1 MTSPTTPRTILG
13 TDYILEALAAEGLG
27 HLFMVPGGLVD
38 PFLPALARQKKL
50 TPVIA
55 AHEGGAVYMAD
66 GYARASGR
74 FGAAL
79 GIGGPG
85 CCNMATAVAAAKTD
99 GSPVLVMTGEVPLDL
114 EDRGAFQDASQATLD
129 DTAVMAPLTRLS
141 KTVATAKNLNHWFRH
156 ALTTMWAQPRGPVHL
171 SLTHDAL
178 VGESAADYV
187 AVSGFFA
194 HAWRLSMEAAE
205 TALRLLADQ
214 AGAKSRIA
222 ILAGAGVEHDAAAAR
237 LKEIAERWSIP
248 VATTLRAKGVFPE
261 DHALSLDVFGYA
273 GSRHATAA
281 ILDGELDCLLVLGSG
296 FNERDTMHW
305 TVRERSKAFMIHV
318 NTDMEELTA
327 HGDLGH
333 VVPGSAQPSSTICM
347 RAPPSSPPRSQRERR
362 AGANGAR
369 RSRPSRGFTTSRTRA
384 ERPRP
389 SIRPRRSPRC
399 ARRSPA
405 TASSS
410 SIPARTAPSPGTT
423 GAPTRREPTSPPPIW
438 DPWAG
443 RSRRPSACNA
453 RGRIAASPSSPA
465 TAACR
470 CTASR
475 CRPRRAT
482 DCRSSTWSSTIP
494 RSAMSGC
501 ARGNTARCRRSSP
514 AFPITTGRDLRAL
527 SGRRASPCASPRS
540 SRARSKRR
548 WPPPPP
554 RSSTSRPTRI
564 LGPRS
569 TISAP
574 ARAPGPITNRR
585 RSMTELDMNP
595 ATLLADARALYEKM
609 AARRKAHG
617 EGFGGP
623 YLALLNHPELARR
636 IEELGFFLK
645 FEGALPR
652 TVYPFIVLTA
662 ARASGADSEGPVP
675 TAHARAAG
683 LPADVIDCIGSS
695 RIAALP
701 QPYALVHAILE
712 KTMAWQIVPDD
723 LQAQAVTQWGKR
735 GLV

>member
-1 MTSPTTPRTILG
+1 MTSPATPRTILG

-38 PFLPALARQKKL
+38 PFLPALARQRKL

-114 EDRGAFQDASQATLD
+114 EDRGTFQDASQATLD

-141 KTVATAKNLNHWFRH
+141 KTVASAKNLNHWFRH
-156 ALTTMWAQPRGPVHL
+156 ALTAMWAQPRGPVHL

-178 VGESAADYV
+178 IGEGAADYV

-237 LKEIAERWSIP
+237 LQEIAERWSIP

-261 DHALSLDVFGYA
+261 DHALSLGVFGYA
-273 GSRHATAA
+273 GTRHATAA
-281 ILDGELDCLLVLGSG
+281 ILGGDIDCLLVLGSG

-327 HGDLGH
+327 NGDLGH
-333 VVPGSAQPSSTICM
+333 VVPGSAHAFLDLMHERAAALAPTLAAGEARRREWLSAIKAQPRLHDVENLSRST
-347 RAPPSSPPRSQRERR
+347 SPIHPAAAIAALR
-362 AGANGAR
+362 R
-369 RSRPSRGFTTSRTRA
+369 RSR
-384 ERPRP
+384 
-389 SIRPRRSPRC
+389 
-399 ARRSPA
+399 A

-423 GAPTRREPTSPPPIW
+423 GAPTRREPTSPPPIS
-438 DPWAG
+438 DRWAG
-443 RSRRPSACNA
+443 RYRRLSACNA

-482 DCRSSTWSSTIP
+482 GCRSSTWSSTIP
-494 RSAMSGC
+494 RSATSGC

-514 AFPITTGRDLRAL
+514 AFPITIGRDLRAL
-527 SGRRASPCASPRS
+527 SGRKASPCAIRRS
-540 SRARSKRR
+540 SRAHSKRR
-548 WPPPPP
+548 SPRTPP

-564 LGPRS
+564 
-569 TISAP
+569 
-574 ARAPGPITNRR
+574 
-585 RSMTELDMNP
+585 
-595 ATLLADARALYEKM
+595 
-609 AARRKAHG
+609 
-617 EGFGGP
+617 
-623 YLALLNHPELARR
+623 
-636 IEELGFFLK
+636 
-645 FEGALPR
+645 
-652 TVYPFIVLTA
+652 V
-662 ARASGADSEGPVP
+662 
-675 TAHARAAG
+675 
-683 LPADVIDCIGSS
+683 
-695 RIAALP
+695 
-701 QPYALVHAILE
+701 
-712 KTMAWQIVPDD
+712 
-723 LQAQAVTQWGKR
+723 
-735 GLV
+735 